1 MGKRIEKP
9 ERLTTDFLRTVRTPE
24 AGEVTYWDNDPKVP
38 GFGVRV
44 YAGGSKSFFLN
55 YRIDGRERRHTI
67 GHFPR
72 WSATAARDRAIE
84 LRKGI
89 DRGHDPAS
97 QKRERREAPTVQDL
111 IDRYIEEHL
120 PRKTAAE
127 QRIEDEKKML
137 AAIGGQ
143 LGKHT
148 KVADVH
154 GGDIKEMHRKITE
167 SGRPVRANR
176 VLSICSKMFSL
187 SLVPIAGENTPWR
200 NAVQGNPCK
209 GIERN
214 HEEGRERFFSQP
226 ELVAITDALAEY
238 PGVAA
243 DCVRLIM
250 LTGCRPAEAM
260 QAEWSEFDNEA
271 GYWIKPSAHTKQRK
285 VHRLPLSPPA
295 IELVDRLRKKR
306 KGTWVFPGDIANEPL
321 KALWHVWHFVRK
333 KTGLGQ
339 DARVYD
345 LRHTFASVGAG
356 GGLGLPI
363 IGKLLGHTQSRTT
376 QRYAHLADNPL
387 REAADKITA
396 VIPGP
401 GSRAPRSSTSKG
413 DDHGGCHVKGA
424 MASASRGGDGGE
436 AVQRRP
442 RRLQHRQIGGTS
454 KGCRRLRRGAN
465 G

>member
-1 MGKRIEKP
+1 MGKRTKTSKK
-9 ERLTTDFLRTVRTPE
+9 LDHDFLRDVSLPE
-24 AGEVTYWDNDPKVP
+24 AGAVTYWDNDVKCA
-38 GFGVRV
+38 GFGIRV

-67 GHFPR
+67 GPFPR
-72 WSATAARDRAIE
+72 WSVAAAREEAKE
-84 LRKGI
+84 LRKRVDRGI
-89 DRGHDPAS
+89 DPAGV
-97 QKRERREAPTVQDL
+97 KRERREAPTVQDL
-111 IDRYIEEHL
+111 IDRYIEDHL
-120 PRKTAAE
+120 PRKSAGE
-127 QRIEDEKKML
+127 QRIDDEKKML
-137 AAIGGQ
+137 AEIGKL

-154 GGDIKEMHRKITE
+154 GGDIRDMHHKITD

-176 VLSICSKMFSL
+176 ILAICSKAFSL
-187 SLVPIAGENTPWR
+187 SLVPLPGENLPWR
-200 NAVQGNPCK
+200 DAAQGNPCK

-214 HEEGRERFFSQP
+214 QEQGRERFFSQP
-226 ELVAITDALAEY
+226 ELAGISDALKEY

-260 QAEWSEFDNEA
+260 QSRWEEFDKKP
-271 GYWIKPSAHTKQRK
+271 GYWIKPSAHTKQRRP
-285 VHRLPLSPPA
+285 HEIPLSPPA
-295 IELVDRLRKKR
+295 IELVDRLREKR
-306 KGTWVFPGDIANEPL
+306 KGKWVFPGDIADEPL

-376 QRYAHLADNPL
+376 QRYAHLADDPV
-387 REAADKITA
+387 REAAEKITA
-396 VIPGP
+396 VITNAG
-401 GSRAPRSSTSKG
+401 K
-413 DDHGGCHVKGA
+413 KGA
-424 MASASRGGDGGE
+424 DVVELKE
-436 AVQRRP
+436 AVRDA
-442 RRLQHRQIGGTS
+442 G
-454 KGCRRLRRGAN
+454 
-465 G
+465 